1 MSNRVGQCVMT
12 CPTTACFN
20 GLEAEDETDVGGK
33 LRYFGDGWQI
43 SKLLDGR
50 RYWRV
55 PVMDAEIDRD
65 YSGNTAESDLLICI
79 GVLKGSVFFMVDLLK
94 RLKVPLAIDFFQ
106 TSSYGSSTSP
116 GEVRIRKDLDLSIRG
131 KDVLL
136 IEDIVDTGYT
146 LRTILDLLRFRGARS
161 VRLCALLDKAEAR
174 EVDVRID
181 YRGFE
186 IEKLFVVGYGLDFD
200 ERYRNLPY
208 IAVMDSEDAPAPD
221 LPSPS

>member
-1 MSNRVGQCVMT
+1 MRILISQED
-12 CPTTACFN
+12 
-20 GLEAEDETDVGGK
+20 LEA
-33 LRYFGDGWQI
+33 
-43 SKLLDGR
+43 
-50 RYWRV
+50 RV
-55 PVMDAEIDRD
+55 AAIAAEIDRD
-65 YSGNTAESDLLICI
+65 YSGNNAESDRLVCS

-161 VRLCALLDKAEAR
+161 VRLCALLDKAAAR

-208 IAVMDSEDAPAPD
+208 IAVMESEEPPD

>member
-1 MSNRVGQCVMT
+1 MRILISQED
-12 CPTTACFN
+12 
-20 GLEAEDETDVGGK
+20 LEA
-33 LRYFGDGWQI
+33 
-43 SKLLDGR
+43 
-50 RYWRV
+50 RV
-55 PVMDAEIDRD
+55 AAMAAEIDRD
-65 YSGNTAESDLLICI
+65 YAESDRLVCI

-161 VRLCALLDKAEAR
+161 VRLCALLDKAAAR
-174 EVDVRID
+174 EVEVKID

-200 ERYRNLPY
+200 EHYRNLPY
-208 IAVMDSEDAPAPD
+208 IAVLDSEDTPD

>member
-1 MSNRVGQCVMT
+1 MRILISQED
-12 CPTTACFN
+12 
-20 GLEAEDETDVGGK
+20 LEA
-33 LRYFGDGWQI
+33 
-43 SKLLDGR
+43 
-50 RYWRV
+50 RV
-55 PVMDAEIDRD
+55 AAMAAEIDRD
-65 YSGNTAESDLLICI
+65 YAESDRLVCI

-161 VRLCALLDKAEAR
+161 VRLCALLDKAAAR
-174 EVDVRID
+174 EVEVRID

-200 ERYRNLPY
+200 EHYRNLPY
-208 IAVMDSEDAPAPD
+208 IAVLDSEDTPD

>member
-1 MSNRVGQCVMT
+1 VRVLISQED
-12 CPTTACFN
+12 
-20 GLEAEDETDVGGK
+20 LEA
-33 LRYFGDGWQI
+33 
-43 SKLLDGR
+43 
-50 RYWRV
+50 RV
-55 PVMDAEIDRD
+55 AAIAAEIDRD
-65 YSGNTAESDLLICI
+65 YFGKIAESDPLVCI

-106 TSSYGSSTSP
+106 TSSYGSSTGP

-161 VRLCALLDKAEAR
+161 VRLCALLDKAAAR

-200 ERYRNLPY
+200 ERYRNLPF
-208 IAVMDSEDAPAPD
+208 IAVLDSEETPD